1 MLSDTTSACQCWK
14 QAPLNGQIYDSQLP
28 QKIFLWLPAEGI
40 YKGWEKCSILQYI
53 VILSRM
59 IMSQCRWVIN
69 WNSKTEISLPAATF
83 SLPAA
88 ERYRKRLLI
97 LCCTG
102 MRTKHTCASCLC
114 LSGDRMA
121 AMASTKPIRPEP
133 TCKLMYGSI
142 SSSMK
147 SRGEL
152 TRPTQFVRC
161 VELNTSATWLIWETT
176 LRNTTQSWERS
187 CDLLKMPARE
197 RSGSFNRTERA
208 LQITKSIASF
218 ITLDLRPNSVVE
230 NVGFRT
236 IVFILDPR
244 HKIPCCRYFTDTAIT
259 TLYSETKT

>member
-152 TRPTQFVRC
+152 TRTTVCKVRGTQHFS
-161 VELNTSATWLIWETT
+161 NMTN
-176 LRNTTQSWERS
+176 LRNHLAQYHPELGEKLWPVEDASQRTIRQLQPNWE
-187 CDLLKMPARE
+187 
-197 RSGSFNRTERA
+197 
-208 LQITKSIASF
+208 SIADYQIHRKFYYTGFKTKFSCGERGVSDDCLHSRSKTQNTMLPLLHWHSNND
-218 ITLDLRPNSVVE
+218 TLQWN
-230 NVGFRT
+230 
-236 IVFILDPR
+236 
-244 HKIPCCRYFTDTAIT
+244 
-259 TLYSETKT
+259 